1 MLYFDWW
8 PCLIFSLLTQ
18 VIQLAGRTVFY
29 NEPLNG
35 EAITNTLI
43 TMLYMAFNLLTI
55 HLIITKWGLIYVE
68 SEIVREGNTMLL
80 NDLAEGVIILEQESL
95 E

>member
-1 MLYFDWW
+1 
-8 PCLIFSLLTQ
+8 
-18 VIQLAGRTVFY
+18 
-29 NEPLNG
+29 
-35 EAITNTLI
+35 
-43 TMLYMAFNLLTI
+43 MLYMAFNLLTI

-80 NDLAEGVIILEQESL
+80 NDLAEGVIILEEESL

>member
-1 MLYFDWW
+1 
-8 PCLIFSLLTQ
+8 
-18 VIQLAGRTVFY
+18 
-29 NEPLNG
+29 
-35 EAITNTLI
+35 
-43 TMLYMAFNLLTI
+43 MLYMAFNLLTI

-95 E
+95 EQLFLNEAA